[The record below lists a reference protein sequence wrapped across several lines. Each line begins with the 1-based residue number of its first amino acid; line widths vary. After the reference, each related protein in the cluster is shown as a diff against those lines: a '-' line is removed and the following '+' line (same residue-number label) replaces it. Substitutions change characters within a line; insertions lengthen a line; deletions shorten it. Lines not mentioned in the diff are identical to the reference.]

1 MNYNYLILSVNKLE
15 GKIKDVE
22 NLYFETLQKLEEVN
36 KDLSKFD
43 TNAHLMGIIKPFLV
57 EWGTMARVVNQA
69 GLDWNGFGFTI
80 RQLAP
85 EFAKLQG
92 KRFVAIDFDKE
103 PFSTAIP
110 TIYGKLKMFPKLG
123 GSTNVSKVIHL
134 LNPEVFVMWDSY
146 IRTTYHRKNKRIN
159 EFHEGYL
166 EFLKEMQ
173 KEIMEALTE
182 RQEETGRDLEEN
194 EKELRKKFNHKT
206 LARLIDEFNYE
217 TITLKGN

>member
-1 MNYNYLILSVNKLE
+1 
-15 GKIKDVE
+15 
-22 NLYFETLQKLEEVN
+22 
-36 KDLSKFD
+36 
-43 TNAHLMGIIKPFLV
+43 
-57 EWGTMARVVNQA
+57 
-69 GLDWNGFGFTI
+69 
-80 RQLAP
+80 
-85 EFAKLQG
+85 
-92 KRFVAIDFDKE
+92 
-103 PFSTAIP
+103 
-110 TIYGKLKMFPKLG
+110 
-123 GSTNVSKVIHL
+123 
-134 LNPEVFVMWDSY
+134 MWDSY